1 MLGRGSIRRPVTISP
16 STRRLSSM
24 SRYSRSRTGSSLVS
38 HMNTD
43 IWPAPSASSAPS
55 MTGMLNRPKLSV
67 VISPTEYVRPCQQP
81 TGQHVRRESQLAGSL
96 RDPFPGLRA
105 ELPLPVQR
113 LGRGPDRHPRKR
125 GDLPDR
131 HPPSRRLRQRAERGP
146 AHRVGRRRCGGRLR
160 LTGKGLLRVS
170 CPG

>member
-67 VISPTEYVRPCQQP
+67 VISPTVYVRPASSPRASTFGANPSSRAACATRSLVSARSFP
-81 TGQHVRRESQLAGSL
+81 WPFSALDAVPIDTPASAATSRIVTRRGAASGG
-96 RDPFPGLRA
+96 PP
-105 ELPLPVQR
+105 PLP
-113 LGRGPDRHPRKR
+113 PSPR
-125 GDLPDR
+125 
-131 HPPSRRLRQRAERGP
+131 P
-146 AHRVGRRRCGGRLR
+146 A
-160 LTGKGLLRVS
+160 
-170 CPG
+170 